1 MDYPRLITKILL
13 NSDVNQVDLAR
24 HLKVTQPT
32 ISRWKSGLQKP
43 EHDQK
48 EAILAYAATLG
59 ILDGSEV
66 KSTVPIIGTIGVGAE
81 VSRPED
87 DIASSRRAGMPPT
100 ANRDTVALV
109 VQGDNMLPM
118 AENGWI
124 IYYDNTSNPPSDEII
139 GKLCVVTLRD
149 GRVLVKSLYKGREPD
164 TWDLHAP
171 NASPLLDQAVQ
182 SAAKVTWI
190 KPN

>member
-1 MDYPRLITKILL
+1 
-13 NSDVNQVDLAR
+13 
-24 HLKVTQPT
+24 
-32 ISRWKSGLQKP
+32 
-43 EHDQK
+43 
-48 EAILAYAATLG
+48 
-59 ILDGSEV
+59 
-66 KSTVPIIGTIGVGAE
+66 
-81 VSRPED
+81 
-87 DIASSRRAGMPPT
+87 MPPT

-109 VQGDNMLPM
+109 VRGDNMLPM

-149 GRVLVKSLYKGREPD
+149 GRVLVKRLYKGREPD

-171 NASPLLDQAVQ
+171 NASPLLDQAVE